1 MTCSPLETR
10 TALDEQEASSLS
22 GQVTQLKTMAED
34 LNAQIV
40 KLKEE
45 RRSAA
50 AARLSSSVEKARCV
64 GGVREERHSVI
75 TSSVDV
81 LRLSYCC
88 CVDQY
93 RQPRPSGTKGTP
105 CAKAT
110 TGCVPL
116 NTVVAAGLMT
126 RCD

>member
-1 MTCSPLETR
+1 M
-10 TALDEQEASSLS
+10 DEQEASSLS

-75 TSSVDV
+75 TSCVDV
-81 LRLSYCC
+81 LRLSRVCG
-88 CVDQY
+88 VTNTGNLDQAGRKGRRAQ
-93 RQPRPSGTKGTP
+93 RQPQVG
-105 CAKAT
+105 
-110 TGCVPL
+110 VP
-116 NTVVAAGLMT
+116 VW
-126 RCD
+126 